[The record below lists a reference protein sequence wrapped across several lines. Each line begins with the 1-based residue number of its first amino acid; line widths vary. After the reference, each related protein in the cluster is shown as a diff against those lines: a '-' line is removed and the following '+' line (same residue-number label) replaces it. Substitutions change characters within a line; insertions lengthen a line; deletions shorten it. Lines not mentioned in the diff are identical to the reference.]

1 MIFMRIINFIS
12 GKDLGGPKQS
22 FVLYAESLQG
32 LGHTVV
38 NVIKPKAKLKPLL
51 MALGFNVKEVDYFR
65 TPFWSLN
72 FLARKAMR
80 KVMKPENPELIFIH
94 KPIDIAVVRGALG
107 ANVTIVAIIHG
118 FSSKYLEDADEL
130 IAVSE
135 KLKEF
140 LIENGIK
147 KKITVIPN
155 MVKISTEPKY
165 RDLPQV
171 PLIGAMGVYRRKKGF
186 HVMIKALAIL
196 KHENIKFK
204 AVIAGKGQLYP
215 YYKYLR
221 RSLKL
226 KDELTIRGWVGN
238 EERDEFVD
246 SIDLYVL
253 PSRTETFG
261 MVVIEAMARMK
272 RVIATKC
279 GGPEGIITD
288 GINGYLVEKESP
300 ESLARKL
307 KEIISNPEPSNR
319 IAIAANKEA
328 VDNYTIDAISNKLKE
343 LIKKHDV

>member
-1 MIFMRIINFIS
+1 MKIINFIS

-38 NVIKPKAKLKPLL
+38 NVIKPKSKLRPLL
-51 MALGFNVKEVDYFR
+51 EAMGFNIKEVDYFR

-72 FLARKAMR
+72 FAARREMRKAMD
-80 KVMKPENPELIFIH
+80 PENTELIFVH

-140 LIENGIK
+140 LIKNGIE

-155 MVKISTEPKY
+155 MVKVSTQPKY
-165 RDLPQV
+165 RDLPPV

-186 HVMIKALAIL
+186 HMMIKALAIL
-196 KHENIKFK
+196 KHENIEFK

-215 YYKYLR
+215 YLQYLR
-221 RSLKL
+221 RTLDL
-226 KDELTIRGWVGN
+226 KDELTIRGWVEN
-238 EERDEFVD
+238 EDREDFVD

-261 MVVIEAMARMK
+261 MVVVEAMARMK

-288 GINGYLVEKESP
+288 GVDGYLIEKQNP
-300 ESLARKL
+300 EALAGQL
-307 KEIISNPEPSNR
+307 KEIIQNPEPSNEV
-319 IAIAANKEA
+319 AINANKEA
-328 VDNYTIDAISNKLKE
+328 LKNYTVDAISNKLKD
-343 LIKKHDV
+343 LISKYEN